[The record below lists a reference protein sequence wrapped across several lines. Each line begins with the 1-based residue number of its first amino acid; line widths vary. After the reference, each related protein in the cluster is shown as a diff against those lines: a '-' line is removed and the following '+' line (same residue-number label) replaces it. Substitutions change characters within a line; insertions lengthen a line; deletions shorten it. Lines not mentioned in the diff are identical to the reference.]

1 MCCWFTAS
9 QIPFAFSITLLI
21 AKFLRAINDNGAS
34 VFYHWTAGEIGK
46 DEVNGNSLALYA
58 WIGVGFF
65 AVSLPASLVLGRM
78 ADTSGDSNKDK
89 KKSDGKPDETQKL
102 NMSTLLNKTII
113 LFIMNNAFGYGC
125 LHAFYPNISKFFQDK
140 FQFEPLYAGFISAI
154 PYMFQSLSVPFLGGL
169 TSYYGEA
176 YFEILLFTSVA
187 ILLAIH
193 AYYLF
198 IPDVTGEG

>member
-1 MCCWFTAS
+1 M
-9 QIPFAFSITLLI
+9 
-21 AKFLRAINDNGAS
+21 
-34 VFYHWTAGEIGK
+34 IG
-46 DEVNGNSLALYA
+46 
-58 WIGVGFF
+58 
-65 AVSLPASLVLGRM
+65 
-78 ADTSGDSNKDK
+78 TSGDSNKDK
-89 KKSDGKPDETQKL
+89 KKDGNADEAQKM

-176 YFEILLFTSVA
+176 YFEVLLFTSVA
-187 ILLAIH
+187 IILTIH

-198 IPDVTGEG
+198 IPDVTEEG

>member
-1 MCCWFTAS
+1 ML
-9 QIPFAFSITLLI
+9 FAGDLP
-21 AKFLRAINDNGAS
+21 
-34 VFYHWTAGEIGK
+34 K
-46 DEVNGNSLALYA
+46 DEVDGNSIALYA
-58 WIGVGFF
+58 WLGVAFF
-65 AVSLPASLVLGRM
+65 AVSLPASLWLGQM
-78 ADTSGDSNKDK
+78 IGTSGDSNKDK
-89 KKSDGKPDETQKL
+89 KKDGNTNETDKM

-187 ILLAIH
+187 IILTIH

-198 IPDVTGEG
+198 IPDVTEEG

>member
-1 MCCWFTAS
+1 M
-9 QIPFAFSITLLI
+9 
-21 AKFLRAINDNGAS
+21 
-34 VFYHWTAGEIGK
+34 IG
-46 DEVNGNSLALYA
+46 
-58 WIGVGFF
+58 
-65 AVSLPASLVLGRM
+65 
-78 ADTSGDSNKDK
+78 TSGDSNKDK
-89 KKSDGKPDETQKL
+89 KKSDGNTNETDKM
-102 NMSTLLNKTII
+102 NMLTLLNKTII

-176 YFEILLFTSVA
+176 YFEVLLFTSVA
-187 ILLAIH
+187 IILTIH

-198 IPDVTGEG
+198 IPDVTEEGQVGAWYTFAPLAPFGFGHALFSTIQMSTVRKIVKKKEHLSRILTYVKMSECLS

>member
-1 MCCWFTAS
+1 MCCWFEAS
-9 QIPFAFSITLLI
+9 QIPFAFSVTLLSVKVI
-21 AKFLRAINDNGAS
+21 RSINDNGAS
-34 VFYHWTAGEIGK
+34 VFYLWSAGELEK
-46 DEVNGNSLALYA
+46 DEVNGNSIALYA
-58 WIGVGFF
+58 WIGVAFF
-65 AVSLPASLVLGRM
+65 AISLPASLMLGQM
-78 ADTSGDSNKDK
+78 IGSSGDSNKDK
-89 KKSDGKPDETQKL
+89 KKDGNTNDSQKS

-125 LHAFYPNISKFFQDK
+125 LHAFYPNISKFFQDR

-187 ILLAIH
+187 ILLIIH
-193 AYYLF
+193 SYYLF
-198 IPDVTGEG
+198 IPDVTEEG